1 MSEQHDPTA
10 RRSHFLPILLAS
22 MGLFFFLLVM
32 VLLTGGFV
40 FYIVLC
46 VMAAVSFGSL
56 HWLLWGKLLTDLT
69 AGEREEE
76 RLLQRARGEE
86 SEPDYRVYRR

>member
-1 MSEQHDPTA
+1 MNDPHDVTT
-10 RRSHFLPILLAS
+10 RRSHFLPLVLAS
-22 MGLFFFLLVM
+22 MGLFFFLLVLM
-32 VLLTGGFV
+32 LLTGGFV

-46 VMAAVSFGSL
+46 VTAAVALGTL
-56 HWLLWGKLLTDLT
+56 HWLLWGRLLTDLT

-86 SEPDYRVYRR
+86 AVPDYRVYRR

>member
-1 MSEQHDPTA
+1 MSDPRDPAA
-10 RRSHFLPILLAS
+10 RRSHFLPIILAT
-22 MGLFFFLLVM
+22 MGLFFFLLVL
-32 VLLTGGFV
+32 VLLTGGFM

-46 VMAAVSFGSL
+46 VMAAVAFGSL

-86 SEPDYRVYRR
+86 PVADYRVYRR

>member
-1 MSEQHDPTA
+1 MNEQHDPIA
-10 RRSHFLPILLAS
+10 QRSHFLPILLAS

-46 VMAAVSFGSL
+46 VMAAVSLGSL

-69 AGEREEE
+69 AGEREEQ

-86 SEPDYRVYRR
+86 TEPDYRVYRR

>member
-1 MSEQHDPTA
+1 MSDPQDPTT

-22 MGLFFFLLVM
+22 MGLFFFLLVL
-32 VLLTGGFV
+32 VLLTGGFF

-46 VMAAVSFGSL
+46 VTVAFAVGSL

-76 RLLQRARGEE
+76 QLLQRARGEE
-86 SEPDYRVYRR
+86 QEPNYRVYRR